1 MNKKWSKA
9 LLPAL
14 IGCSLIVGGYL
25 LLGDNGVLK
34 YLKLS
39 SELEEV
45 KAENKRLAEENDQLR
60 KEAKALSNDISHIER
75 RAREK
80 LGLLRE
86 NEMLVR
92 FAASPDSSTTPVET
106 GRTEQPQ

>member
-1 MNKKWSKA
+1 LNSNLSKA
-9 LLPAL
+9 IMLSL
-14 IGCSLIVGGYL
+14 IGGFLILGGFL

-34 YLKLS
+34 YLKLN
-39 SELEEV
+39 SELQEV
-45 KAENKRLAEENDQLR
+45 KAENKRLSVENAKLR
-60 KEAKALSNDISHIER
+60 KEAKALLNDISHIER

-92 FAASPDSSTTPVET
+92 FATTPDSSTAPVMQE
-106 GRTEQPQ
+106 RMEPER